1 MASSTHS
8 RISSRTLTVLLVGG
22 LGMSLPVSRQ
32 AEAKDMAELRAREQF
47 LKGQKA
53 YAAGEYEKAL
63 AAFSEAYGLQP
74 VPGFLFD
81 IAQCHRQLGNYERA
95 AVFYQQYLE
104 LSPSKENV
112 AIVRALLAEARTA
125 EKERKRRSVDQETP
139 GPGSVAPQ
147 PNTSGRRWDLEAAI
161 ANSDPQEVSTASISS
176 GSVLQK
182 WWFWTGIG
190 VVTAGTTAF
199 LLTTQRS
206 SDGNGTG
213 SR

>member
-1 MASSTHS
+1 M
-8 RISSRTLTVLLVGG
+8 VGA
-22 LGMSLPVSRQ
+22 LGMSLPISRP
-32 AEAKDMAELRAREQF
+32 AEAKDVAELRARDQF
-47 LKGQKA
+47 FKGQKA

-112 AIVRALLAEARTA
+112 ATVRALLAEARTA
-125 EKERKRRSVDQETP
+125 ERERKRRSMDQESP
-139 GPGSVAPQ
+139 GDGSVSQ
-147 PNTSGRRWDLEAAI
+147 PNTSNRRWDLETAI
-161 ANSDPQEVSTASISS
+161 AHSDPQEVSAASISS
-176 GSVLQK
+176 GSILQK

-206 SDGNGTG
+206 NDGNGTG